1 MLDVINE
8 CERQAPD
15 IQEGIVITLVHL
27 ISVFFTSVSLS
38 LVDSFAIKEECKLAN
53 SYNQSFLGQSNNT
66 RSKELVRQL
75 KEKEKADRTKLKS
88 SYTYATNF
96 FWQVLLVIQ

>member
-15 IQEGIVITLVHL
+15 IQEGIVITLVYL

-38 LVDSFAIKEECKLAN
+38 LIDSFAIEECKLAN

-75 KEKEKADRTKLKS
+75 KEKEKADGTKLKS

-96 FWQVLLVIQ
+96 FWQVILVIQ